1 VRNAFAVIS
10 ALALA
15 GILFEAAPCAAQTG
29 FEWHRGWY
37 TDGTSDW
44 YVVRDEERV
53 LMSTATR
60 RADLT
65 VAGLVLELDLTDS
78 ERARSRPYGTDGP
91 WTGFHLTY
99 DGSDTFLIDGTPF
112 TRMPDSEP
120 VEDVDVEKDTA
131 ANRYGLFFLANQLDQ
146 NGESLPGP

>member
-10 ALALA
+10 ALALT

-65 VAGLVLELDLTDS
+65 VAGLVFELDLTDP
-78 ERARSRPYGTDGP
+78 EQARSRPYGTDGP
-91 WTGFHLTY
+91 WTSFHLTY